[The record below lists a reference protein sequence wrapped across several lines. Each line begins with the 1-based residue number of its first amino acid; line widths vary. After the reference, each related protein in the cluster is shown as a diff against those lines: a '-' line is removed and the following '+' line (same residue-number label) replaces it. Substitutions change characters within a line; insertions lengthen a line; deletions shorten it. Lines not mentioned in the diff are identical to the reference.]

1 MRGAID
7 IRPPGLPV
15 PNRRGDIRVAKI
27 LVVDDEPDLQVLL
40 RQKFRKKIRSGA
52 LTLIFAENGVEALEQ
67 LETHDDV
74 DMVLSDINMPQMDG
88 LTLLHQLNQLNR
100 DLRAVIVTAYGD
112 MKNIRTAMNRGA
124 FDFVTKPIDFHDL
137 EATISKTLAHLE
149 VMREAL
155 RSRDE
160 LVALRRELG
169 VAARMQESIL
179 PTVFPR
185 DSRFEIHASMT
196 PALEVGG
203 DFYDFFKLEDGR
215 MGIVMAD
222 VSGKGVP
229 AALFM
234 MVSRTLMKG
243 TAIGESD
250 PATAVAEVNRLLVES
265 NEESMFV
272 TLFYASFDPAAG
284 LLEFANGGHNLPYVV
299 KKSGDVEQIDCD
311 SGIVLAVLP
320 GFEFPGGALQ
330 LEPGDV
336 VFFYTDGITEAMNEE
351 GEEFGDDTL
360 AAVLGEIAGSD
371 APTFSEKVVE
381 AVRAHAGDAPQSD
394 DITCLCL
401 RYADSAS

>member
-1 MRGAID
+1 M
-7 IRPPGLPV
+7 
-15 PNRRGDIRVAKI
+15 AKI
-27 LVVDDEPDLQVLL
+27 LVVDDEPDLEILL
-40 RQKFRKKIRSGA
+40 RQKFRRKIRSGV
-52 LTLIFAENGVEALEQ
+52 LTLIFAQNGVEALEQ
-67 LETHDDV
+67 LKKHDDV

-88 LTLLHQLNQLNR
+88 LTLLHQLNELNR

-124 FDFVTKPIDFHDL
+124 FDFITKPIDFTDL
-137 EATISKTLAHLE
+137 ETTISKTLAHLE
-149 VMREAL
+149 IMREAL

-179 PTVFPR
+179 PTVFPT

-203 DFYDFFKLEDGR
+203 DFYDFFKVEDGK

-272 TLFYASFDPAAG
+272 TLFYATFDPASGQLA
-284 LLEFANGGHNLPYVV
+284 FANGGHNLPYVV
-299 KKSGDVEQIDCD
+299 RKNGSVEQIDCD

-320 GFEFPGGALQ
+320 GFDFPGGDLE

-351 GEEFGDDTL
+351 GEEFGDDAL
-360 AAVLGEIAGSD
+360 AQLLAGIAGSD
-371 APTFSEKVVE
+371 AATYSERVVE
-381 AVRAHAGDAPQSD
+381 AVRAHAGEAEQSD

-401 RYADSAS
+401 RYGSPEG